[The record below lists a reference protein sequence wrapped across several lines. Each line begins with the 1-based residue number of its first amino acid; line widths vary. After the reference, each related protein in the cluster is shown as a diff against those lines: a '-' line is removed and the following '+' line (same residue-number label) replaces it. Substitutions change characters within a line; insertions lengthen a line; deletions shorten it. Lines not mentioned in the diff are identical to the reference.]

1 MSAAHSVLLVGSI
14 PLDDAEAVFCALG
27 AKLGTRAP
35 RYPDGETGV
44 RTNWIRWQ
52 RHIFEDNDAFELYR
66 PATNLSGIKDELAR
80 PFYQLKPGID
90 PTAIRYKPLGFAA
103 EAIKSYAVFS
113 RLKQAGKIP
122 AATRFQVSL
131 PTVVAI
137 LSGFVVMAD
146 RERAEPALEAAM
158 ADELKAIGQVIP
170 HNELAV
176 QWDVC
181 LELVGYDG
189 GYELH
194 LKDILPESVAR
205 IARQIAM
212 VPSGAEVGIHLC
224 YGDPGHKHIV
234 EPKDAGSMVAFAN
247 AIVDASPRPV
257 GYIHLPI
264 PRQWNDARFYAPLA
278 ALKTPRGTEFYLGLV
293 HMSDGKTGAAH
304 RAALARQFVK
314 DFGVATECGF
324 GRREQST
331 IPPLLDLHN
340 EVAATA

>member
-1 MSAAHSVLLVGSI
+1 MSAGHPILLVGSI
-14 PLDDAEAVFCALG
+14 PLDDAKSVFRALG
-27 AKLGTRAP
+27 DTLGTRAP

-52 RHIFEDNDAFELYR
+52 RHIFENNDAFELYK
-66 PATNLSGIKDELAR
+66 PAANIAGIKDDLSR

-90 PTAIRYKPLGFAA
+90 PKTIRYKPLGFAA

-113 RLKQAGKIP
+113 RLKQDGKIP
-122 AATRFQVSL
+122 PATRFQVSL

-146 RERAEPALEAAM
+146 RARAEPALEAAM
-158 ADELKAIGQVIP
+158 ADELKAIEQAIP
-170 HNELAV
+170 PGELAV

-194 LKDILPESVAR
+194 LQNILMDSIER

-212 VPSGAEVGIHLC
+212 VPAGAEAGIHLC

-234 EPKDAGSMVAFAN
+234 EPKDAGSMVTFAN
-247 AIVDASPRPV
+247 AIFDAAPRPV
-257 GYIHLPI
+257 AYVHLPI
-264 PRQWNDARFYAPLA
+264 PRQWDDAQFYAPLA
-278 ALKTPRGTEFYLGLV
+278 KLRTPRGTEIYLGLV
-293 HMSDGKTGAAH
+293 HLSDGKTGADK
-304 RAALARQFVK
+304 RAALARPFIK
-314 DFGVATECGF
+314 SFGIATECGF
-324 GRREQST
+324 GRREQSS
-331 IPPLLDLHN
+331 IPPLLELHN
-340 EVAATA
+340 QVAATA